1 MSTNYHKHCPYCMG
15 RLVMLFSK
23 TITVFSCKDCGA
35 LIDIVY
41 DVRFRGAKQINVDKH
56 HKFYGKRLDLWR
68 FCVSYHSVEG

>member
-1 MSTNYHKHCPYCMG
+1 MG

-56 HKFYGKRLDLWR
+56 HKFYGKRLDL
-68 FCVSYHSVEG
+68 